1 MTRKA
6 WRLAGLCLLWMASGH
21 GLAVSVGDNYN
32 APTVKHMTGSSP
44 LSKDALRGKVSI
56 INFWATWCDACK
68 VELKEMKQT
77 FAPLLSQ
84 DKFQFAMVSLDKDP
98 KAAQAWV
105 NEHLGAKEKI
115 ASFLYSDPTFAAAG
129 ALDVDAFP
137 MTLIVGPDLKVVYVQ
152 KGFEEGTGATQALAK
167 KAKALLNSETQGK

>member
-1 MTRKA
+1 MLMQA
-6 WRLAGLCLLWMASGH
+6 WRIAGLSLILMVSGH
-21 GLAVSVGDNYN
+21 AFAVNVGDTYS
-32 APTVKHMTGSSP
+32 APAVKHMAGSNP
-44 LSKDALRGKVSI
+44 LSKDGLRGKVSV

-68 VELKEMKQT
+68 VELKEMKQI
-77 FAPLLSQ
+77 FAPLLSK

-115 ASFLYSDPTFAAAG
+115 ASYLYSDPTFAAAG

-137 MTLIVGPDLKVVYVQ
+137 MTLIVGPDLKVAYVQ

-167 KAKALLNSETQGK
+167 KAQALLK